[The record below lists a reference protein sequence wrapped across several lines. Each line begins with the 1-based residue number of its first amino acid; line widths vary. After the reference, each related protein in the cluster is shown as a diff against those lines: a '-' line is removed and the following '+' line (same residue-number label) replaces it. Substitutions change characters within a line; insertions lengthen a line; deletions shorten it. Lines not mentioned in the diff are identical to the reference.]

1 MKIYRTQKG
10 ILVDQKGSFFLL
22 EKEWDEFINDDDL
35 FQKILVSIEDQKP
48 FESSKDL
55 LKNDLLAPIL
65 SQELWAA
72 GVTYYKSK
80 SARMDESRETGGD
93 SFYDRVYNADR
104 PELFFK
110 ANGFRVK
117 GHGKTI
123 RIRKDSTW
131 NVPEPELTL
140 LISSNAKILGYT
152 IGNDVSS
159 RSIEGENPLYL
170 PQAKTFNGSAALGPC
185 IYLTEDELDD
195 RLSIKMA
202 INRNQHII
210 YEGETSLSQM
220 KRSLHDLV
228 DYLFRELDFPKG
240 CLLMTG
246 TGVIPP
252 DDFTLYSG
260 DQVEIKIDQIGTLI
274 NIVE

>member
-1 MKIYRTQKG
+1 MKIFRTQKG
-10 ILVDQKGSFFLL
+10 ILVDQKGSFYLL
-22 EKEWDEFINDDDL
+22 EKEWDEFVNDDHL
-35 FQKILVSIEDQKP
+35 FQKILMNIENHRP
-48 FESSKDL
+48 INNSHDL
-55 LKNDLLAPIL
+55 LTNDLLAPIL

-117 GHGKTI
+117 GHGEGI
-123 RIRKDSTW
+123 RIRKDSFW

-140 LISSNAKILGYT
+140 FIASSGKILGYT

-170 PQAKTFNGSAALGPC
+170 PQAKTFNGSAAIGPG
-185 IYLTEDELDD
+185 IWLTEDRLDENLKISMLIKRDNRELFQG
-195 RLSIKMA
+195 S
-202 INRNQHII
+202 
-210 YEGETSLSQM
+210 TSLKQM
-220 KRSLHDLV
+220 KRTLEDLV
-228 DYLFRELDFPKG
+228 SYLLMELDFPNG
-240 CLLMTG
+240 CFLMTG
-246 TGVIPP
+246 TGIVPS
-252 DDFTLYSG
+252 DDFTLAAG
-260 DQVEIKIDQIGTLI
+260 DQVEITIDHIGTLR
-274 NIVE
+274 NRVE